1 MGWFCPPKLRIFLVA
16 LGLCCAAVVPYSYGS
31 GVAFLPSSLVPDAT
45 ALPGGVE
52 IATERGISP
61 NEHQPLFASITPNE
75 QCVST
80 TPWYNVRRIELAAC
94 SAARQ
99 RERDS

>member
-1 MGWFCPPKLRIFLVA
+1 MLKMIFCLML
-16 LGLCCAAVVPYSYGS
+16 AVV
-31 GVAFLPSSLVPDAT
+31 ANALPTDDAT

>member
-1 MGWFCPPKLRIFLVA
+1 MLKMIFCLML
-16 LGLCCAAVVPYSYGS
+16 AVV
-31 GVAFLPSSLVPDAT
+31 ANALPTDDAT

-52 IATERGISP
+52 IANERGISP
-61 NEHQPLFASITPNE
+61 NEHQPLFASLPE